1 MNKIYINIIL
11 MVFLLSCQTKIDKKE
26 LLELTVEEMNKNC
39 PVYIDNITVLDSS
52 IVKFN
57 NYEYILNYCFTLNV
71 DKTELEIQNFYFEQK
86 KHLQNEYDNNNGLK
100 TFRELNIPLEYTYFD
115 KNQNQIV
122 SILVFNKSSE

>member
-71 DKTELEIQNFYFEQK
+71 DKTELEIQNFYF
-86 KHLQNEYDNNNGLK
+86 
-100 TFRELNIPLEYTYFD
+100 
-115 KNQNQIV
+115 
-122 SILVFNKSSE
+122 

>member
-1 MNKIYINIIL
+1 MLCI
-11 MVFLLSCQTKIDKKE
+11 LSCQTKIDKKE
-26 LLELTVEEMNKNC
+26 LLELTVMEMNKNC

-57 NYEYILNYCFTLNV
+57 NYEYILNYCFTLDV
-71 DKTELEIQNFYFEQK
+71 DETELDFQNFYFEQK
-86 KHLQNEYDNNNGLK
+86 KYLQNEYDNNNGLK

-122 SILVFNKSSE
+122 SILVFNKSSQ